1 MINVLFPALNWLDAA
16 LKEVFPLVVR
26 LVILGLVCGA
36 MSILI
41 YLALSN
47 QERIAALKREGREIR
62 SRLLSAEPNEFAKLV
77 GRNTKVSG
85 LLLGRVLLPS
95 LISALPVIVVAAWL
109 AIYHNYQVPADAV
122 AVRANPPQQHTVIRV
137 GDKAYGLPA
146 DGSPVE
152 VSFRHAPV
160 VLEVDGRAVY
170 TGSLDPP
177 VGSVT
182 KRLWWSPLLENPSGY
197 IDREAQ
203 VDEIQFSLP
212 IKRVVPGV
220 PNILAG
226 WELPFF
232 LSVFLSALGLK
243 LLMRVH

>member
-1 MINVLFPALNWLDAA
+1 
-16 LKEVFPLVVR
+16 
-26 LVILGLVCGA
+26 

-62 SRLLSAEPNEFAKLV
+62 GRLLSAEPNEFAKLV

-109 AIYHNYQVPADAV
+109 AIYHNYQDPADAV
-122 AVRANPPQQHTVIRV
+122 AVRANPPQQHAVLRI

-146 DGSPVE
+146 DGSSVD
-152 VSFRHAPV
+152 VSFGHAPV

-170 TGSLDPP
+170 PGSPFDPP
-177 VGSVT
+177 IGSIT

-197 IDREAQ
+197 IDKEAQ
-203 VDEIQFSLP
+203 LDEIQFSLP
-212 IKRVVPGV
+212 VKRIVPGV